1 MAINYKQ
8 LAEGLIDTLCERE
21 DVTEVIILLWQKG
34 YSNEEIKELNFS
46 DDDIEIASEELEYR
60 MKQEAQC

>member
-21 DVTEVIILLWQKG
+21 DVTEVIILLLQKG
-34 YSNEEIKELNFS
+34 YSVEEIKELHF
-46 DDDIEIASEELEYR
+46 DMEDINSASEELEYR
-60 MKQEAQC
+60 IKQEEL

>member
-1 MAINYKQ
+1 MGINYKQ

-21 DVTEVIILLWQKG
+21 DVTEVIILLLQKG

-46 DDDIEIASEELEYR
+46 DDDIKIASEELEYR
-60 MKQEAQC
+60 LKEEI